1 MPFTVVN
8 AVRGSKEDIPA
19 VIMDVQRMGLD
30 VYRRMP
36 GFRLGRLLVS
46 EDTTEAVLVLEWE
59 SREHYMAY
67 RQSEVGRRMVE
78 SAAPLHPQISF
89 YEVIACYDAEPAT

>member
-1 MPFTVVN
+1 MAFTVVN
-8 AVRGSKEDIPA
+8 SVRASKEDIPG

-30 VYRRMP
+30 VYRNMP

-46 EDTTEAVLVLEWE
+46 EDGTEAALVLEWE

-67 RQSEVGRRMVE
+67 RESEIGRRLVQG
-78 SAAPLHPQISF
+78 AVHLHPHISF
-89 YEVIACYDAEPAT
+89 YEVLASYDTGNGS